1 MKTALIR
8 PLFRFSGYLPL
19 LGYLT
24 LSLALS
30 AADRPNVV
38 IIYGDDVGFGD
49 VGVNGSKLIPTPN
62 IDRLAAGG
70 INFTDG
76 HCTASTCTPS
86 RFSLLTGIHAFRYNA
101 AILKPDAPLIIPTD
115 KLTLGSLFKRAGYN
129 TSIVGKWHLG
139 LGQKGVATDWNA
151 EVKPGPLELGFDYSF
166 LVPSTNDRVPTVY
179 LRDYRVVDLD
189 PNDPLYVGQKVDDVR
204 KFPQS
209 TQYPDGEVNRAAM
222 TYYESSNW
230 HNHSVINGIGRI
242 GYMAGGKSAL
252 WDDETISDTLVVEAE
267 KFIGENKDEPFF
279 LFFSSPDIH
288 VPRAPHARFQ
298 GATPLGYRGDAMVQF
313 DWAVGAI
320 MASLKKHGIAD
331 NTLVIFSSDNGP
343 TFDDGYLD
351 GTTVP
356 TSSREVDRGHDPSG
370 IWRGGK
376 GQIWE
381 AGTRVPLIIS
391 WPDRIKPGTSGA
403 TVSQVDL
410 LASLAGL
417 LDLEL
422 TETDAPDSRDTLA
435 AFLGESDTGVDHL
448 IEESRGLALRSGDWK
463 YIRPGIMVKNSTNG
477 KRNVKLPASLFNL
490 AEDTMEQSNVA
501 DRYPEKTKQMAALLT
516 ELEKGPGLRHSL
528 R

>member
-1 MKTALIR
+1 MKHPKTLPYSLRLI
-8 PLFRFSGYLPL
+8 SLPL
-19 LGYLT
+19 L
-24 LSLALS
+24 SLGILCSALS

-62 IDRLAAGG
+62 IDRLAANG

-115 KLTLGSLFKRAGYN
+115 NLTLGSLFKRAGYT

-151 EVKPGPLELGFDYSF
+151 DVKPGPLELGFDDSF

-179 LRDYRVVDLD
+179 LRDHRVVNLD
-189 PNDPLYVGQKVDDVR
+189 PTDPLYVGQKVTDVR

-209 TQYPDGEVNRAAM
+209 TQYPDGEVNRDAM

-267 KFIGENKDEPFF
+267 KFIDENKDDPFF

-288 VPRAPHARFQ
+288 VPRAPHARFL

-320 MASLKKHGIAD
+320 MASLEKHGLTE
-331 NTLVIFSSDNGP
+331 NTLVIFTSDNGP

-356 TSSREVDRGHDPSG
+356 TSSREVDGGHDPSG
-370 IWRGGK
+370 QWRGGK

-381 AGTRVPLIIS
+381 AGTRVPLIVS
-391 WPDRIKPGTSGA
+391 WPDNIKPGTSDA
-403 TVSQVDL
+403 LVSQVDL
-410 LASLAGL
+410 LASLAAL
-417 LDLEL
+417 LDQSL

-435 AFLGESDTGVDHL
+435 AFLGQSDTGVNHL
-448 IEESRGLALRSGDWK
+448 IEESRGLALRSGNWK
-463 YIRPGIMVKNSTNG
+463 YIRPNIMVKNSTNG
-477 KRNVKLPASLFNL
+477 KRNVKLPTSLYNLDTDPMEQKNL
-490 AEDTMEQSNVA
+490 AEQH
-501 DRYPEKTKQMAALLT
+501 PEMAQRMATLLT
-516 ELEKGPGLRHSL
+516 ILEEGPGLRQSL